1 MISEEEN
8 LLSKAEKTIKKGTK
22 SKSPKL
28 IVLMGLPG
36 SGKSYVSNYLHEK
49 YGLTV
54 LSGENITFALFNK
67 VNCTGVEYSLAYD
80 ILLQL
85 TTELIS
91 QGYSIVIDGTNL
103 KFIYRQQIY
112 NDVSCPDTTLLYLKV
127 DYKTALNRISQRGVD
142 FDDSKNIKSS
152 ISPDIFNK
160 FKNQLEEPLPSENS
174 ITLISDDN
182 LLTKINSIFS
192 TIYTWIPTSNIDKY
206 QPITQVYGVCV
217 NNNNEVLICREPQH
231 LEWGLPGGTPE
242 GNETPIKTLE
252 RELMEEVDITVTNIE
267 PIGIQ
272 RVDFPNNSN
281 KHEGDLF
288 YQVRYFCK
296 IKELLPQTLDPDT
309 GLLYDRKF
317 ISISE
322 LNNYLKWGKIG
333 DIIVAKAIEINKKI

>member
-1 MISEEEN
+1 MIFEEEN
-8 LLSKAEKTIKKGTK
+8 LLSKAEKTVKKGTK
-22 SKSPKL
+22 SKSSKL

-49 YGLTV
+49 YGFTV
-54 LSGENITFALFNK
+54 LSGENITFAIFNK
-67 VNCTGVEYSLAYD
+67 VDCKGAEYTTAYD
-80 ILLQL
+80 ILRQL
-85 TTELIS
+85 ATKLIS
-91 QGYSIVIDGTNL
+91 QGYSVAIDGTNL
-103 KFIYRQQIY
+103 KYIFRQQIY
-112 NDVSCPDTTLLYLKV
+112 NEVNCSDTILLYLKV
-127 DYKTALNRISQRGVD
+127 DDQTSLNRIAKRGID
-142 FDDSKNIKSS
+142 FKDTKNIKSS
-152 ISPDIFNK
+152 ISSDVFNK

-174 ITLISDDN
+174 IILISDDN
-182 LLTKINSIFS
+182 LLTEIDSIFS

-242 GNETPIKTLE
+242 GNETPIQTLE
-252 RELMEEVDITVTNIE
+252 RELMEKVDVTVTDIE

-272 RVDFPNNSN
+272 QVNLPNNPN
-281 KHEGDLF
+281 KNEGDVF

-296 IKELLPQTLDPDT
+296 VKELLPQTLDPDT

-317 ISISE
+317 IPISE

-333 DIIVAKAIEINKKI
+333 DIVVARALEINNLQ